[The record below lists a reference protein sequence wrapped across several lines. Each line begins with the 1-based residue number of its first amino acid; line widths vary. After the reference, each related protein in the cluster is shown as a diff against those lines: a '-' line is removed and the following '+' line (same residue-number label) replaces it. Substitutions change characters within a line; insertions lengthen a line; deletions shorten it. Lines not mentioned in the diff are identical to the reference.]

1 VINREEAMIEINHHD
16 SVRRLLF
23 ATALPFGL
31 LATGAMPGHAGTVTV
46 TGANGSNGVPGRPA
60 GAGGPATATTTTPSD
75 PSNSATATGGNGGSG
90 SFAGL
95 PGGGG
100 GAANSTATTSIKSG
114 ASAEAASFGGGG
126 SFGEGGHPPGAGGDG
141 GAASSHAAA
150 SSTTGSA
157 SAIASS
163 TGGARG
169 IGRILS
175 PGGGS
180 AAAAG
185 TASSATGSASAT
197 AASAGGA
204 GLGAPSGSATASANA
219 RNAGGAAL
227 TSAFAP
233 AGSFAKALTNATVAT
248 DGSGSA
254 PGATIVAG
262 EAASDAILTPNI
274 STIGAGAMSA
284 AYGGIG
290 QALEYEASAIFDF
303 TPPQSESFELDLE
316 SYSPSGIGF
325 GLLDFSVT
333 VGKVNHSY
341 SFSSLSSA
349 ESFFKAHVLDLG
361 TLAGSQSIQL
371 AYSLDYADASAKA
384 GGFGYRLVDGP
395 SAAIP
400 EPSTWTMMFIG
411 FTGLAWVGRRASRR
425 AVAGAV

>member
-1 VINREEAMIEINHHD
+1 VINREEATIEINHHD

-75 PSNSATATGGNGGSG
+75 PSNSATATGGDGGSS

-95 PGGGG
+95 PGGGSG
-100 GAANSTATTSIKSG
+100 VANSTATTSIKSG
-114 ASAEAASFGGGG
+114 ASAEAASFGGAGGG
-126 SFGEGGHPPGAGGDG
+126 SFGEGRHPPGTGGDG

-157 SAIASS
+157 SA
-163 TGGARG
+163 
-169 IGRILS
+169 
-175 PGGGS
+175 
-180 AAAAG
+180 
-185 TASSATGSASAT
+185 
-197 AASAGGA
+197 GGA
-204 GLGAPSGSATASANA
+204 GLGAPSGSATTSANA

-254 PGATIVAG
+254 PGVTIVAG
-262 EAASDAILTPNI
+262 EAVSDAILTPNL

-384 GGFGYRLVDGP
+384 GGFGFGYRLVDGP

-400 EPSTWTMMFIG
+400 DPSTWTMMLIG